1 MRDFS
6 NIFPLIFRVED
17 IVGGTLCGVHLMVWA
32 RNMGTTEPSKED
44 LLLKNEVL
52 EREKEREDVSV
63 VAIATIIVTW
73 V

>member
-1 MRDFS
+1 M
-6 NIFPLIFRVED
+6 
-17 IVGGTLCGVHLMVWA
+17 HLTVWA